1 MRASI
6 GLRCRWLDETCRRL
20 RRRVPSRRVC
30 VRDGHT
36 AMTRSFRFAS
46 ARRGARAAFMEG
58 MPVGHCSLHAV
69 AFVVLLACLSPP
81 STLAQDVSRDEH
93 VPGAETWMST
103 FSIVAFDPA
112 TNQLGVGVQSRAF
125 AAGAIVPWAKAGVGA
140 IATQAGANRTYG
152 PKSIALL
159 EQGFTPEEV
168 IAKITA
174 DDPQRDRRQVAVID
188 AKGRIAVYTGKHVID
203 RNHDVK
209 DRVHYGGWAGH
220 ARSVNVQAQ
229 GNTLASE
236 AVVTAMVE
244 AYEQGSGTM
253 AERLMDALEAGQAKG
268 GDTRG
273 MQAAGILV
281 VAPITD
287 PDATTDRVI
296 DIRVDDAPDPFKELR
311 RVLGVRLSGA
321 EMQRGLA
328 LAKEGRLAEGIAV
341 LEKASAMHPRSERI
355 YFELAQA
362 YAAANDH
369 PQATAALG
377 KAIAIAPYMKLDA
390 LESPAF
396 ASMKNAAEFRR
407 LTARP

>member
-1 MRASI
+1 MS
-6 GLRCRWLDETCRRL
+6 LRK
-20 RRRVPSRRVC
+20 
-30 VRDGHT
+30 
-36 AMTRSFRFAS
+36 TRS
-46 ARRGARAAFMEG
+46 
-58 MPVGHCSLHAV
+58 SLLSLLFLALAV
-69 AFVVLLACLSPP
+69 RVVA
-81 STLAQDVSRDEH
+81 AQDVTGDEH

-103 FSIVAFDPA
+103 FSIVAFDPV

-125 AAGAIVPWAKAGVGA
+125 GAGAIVPWAKAGVGA
-140 IATQAGANRTYG
+140 VATQAAANRTYG
-152 PKSIALL
+152 PKAIALL
-159 EQGFTPEEV
+159 EQGLTPEEV

-203 RNHDVK
+203 RNHDIK

-236 AVVTAMVE
+236 DVVKAMVA
-244 AYEQGSGTM
+244 AYEKGSGTM
-253 AERLMDALEAGQAKG
+253 AEKLMDALEAGQAKG

-287 PDATTDRVI
+287 ADTTTDRVV
-296 DIRVDDAPDPFKELR
+296 DLRVDDAPDPFKELR

-328 LAKEGRLAEGIAV
+328 LTKEGKAAEGIAA
-341 LEKASAMHPRSERI
+341 LEHASEMHPRSERI

-362 YAAANDH
+362 YAASKN
-369 PQATAALG
+369 PSKATAALA

-396 ASMKNAAEFRR
+396 ASMKDAADFKR
-407 LTARP
+407 LTAQ